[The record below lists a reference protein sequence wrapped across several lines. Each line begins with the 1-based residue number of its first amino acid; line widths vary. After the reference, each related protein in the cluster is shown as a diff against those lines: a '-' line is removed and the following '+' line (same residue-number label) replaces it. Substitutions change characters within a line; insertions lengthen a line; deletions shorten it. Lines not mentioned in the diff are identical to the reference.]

1 MKKKILQIL
10 GITLCMALIFP
21 VHVQAANKKSS
32 EAKVCYTKFIKKKK
46 AAYDTEYGE
55 YGAWEGNYKIV
66 DINGDKIPELLV
78 VGLNGKS
85 YIYTYKT
92 QKNKMKKLKSQELL
106 QMDSLRPRLYYS
118 AQKHKVVLMSA
129 NPSSMTFVTYK
140 YKGKKIKKESTLVN
154 VFGKNY
160 RRGYVY
166 NGKYISSKLGKKKVN
181 KILKYKLGKKKK
193 NIEV

>member
-92 QKNKMKKLKSQELL
+92 QKNKMK
-106 QMDSLRPRLYYS
+106 
-118 AQKHKVVLMSA
+118 
-129 NPSSMTFVTYK
+129 N
-140 YKGKKIKKESTLVN
+140 
-154 VFGKNY
+154 
-160 RRGYVY
+160 
-166 NGKYISSKLGKKKVN
+166 
-181 KILKYKLGKKKK
+181 
-193 NIEV
+193 

>member
-10 GITLCMALIFP
+10 VITLCMALIFP

-181 KILKYKLGKKKK
+181 KILKYNKLQ
-193 NIEV
+193 

>member
-166 NGKYISSKLGKKKVN
+166 LSLIH
-181 KILKYKLGKKKK
+181 I
-193 NIEV
+193 

>member
-46 AAYDTEYGE
+46 AAYDAEYGE

-118 AQKHKVVLMSA
+118 AQKHKVLLMSA

-181 KILKYKLGKKKK
+181 KILKYNKLQ
-193 NIEV
+193 

>member
-1 MKKKILQIL
+1 MFKQ
-10 GITLCMALIFP
+10 
-21 VHVQAANKKSS
+21 ANKKSS

-92 QKNKMKKLKSQELL
+92 PEKQNEKIEKSRIASNGLIKTTPLL
-106 QMDSLRPRLYYS
+106 FSPK
-118 AQKHKVVLMSA
+118 A
-129 NPSSMTFVTYK
+129 
-140 YKGKKIKKESTLVN
+140 
-154 VFGKNY
+154 
-160 RRGYVY
+160 
-166 NGKYISSKLGKKKVN
+166 
-181 KILKYKLGKKKK
+181 
-193 NIEV
+193 

>member
-1 MKKKILQIL
+1 MTYEEKN
-10 GITLCMALIFP
+10 ITDIRNYISMALIFP

-46 AAYDTEYGE
+46 AAYDAEYGE

-106 QMDSLRPRLYYS
+106 QMDSLRPRLYYL

-181 KILKYKLGKKKK
+181 KILKYNKLQ
-193 NIEV
+193 